1 MKPSWKQSSIAVALV
16 LTNCAGAKVADAESL
31 LSACDYYASNKSISD
46 ILTSSDQAY
55 RLQTDVAFSGQ
66 DHELTEFAADDL
78 FRVSKAAPK
87 VLRVAIIEDRE
98 SVFERQS
105 LHNDVSFLMD
115 YADRP
120 PAFGYY
126 GSSSSECGIIPTV
139 VPGVDYWVFLD
150 EGRISLFEP
159 VTDDSRLS
167 EWITYFVESRY
178 PEAVEQEKIPE

>member
-1 MKPSWKQSSIAVALV
+1 MKLSRKLASIAAAIV
-16 LTNCAGAKVADAESL
+16 LTNCSGAQVADAESL

-46 ILTSSDQAY
+46 ILKSSDQAY
-55 RLQTDVAFSGQ
+55 RLQTDIAFSGQ
-66 DHELTEFAADDL
+66 DHELAEFAADDL
-78 FRVSKAAPK
+78 FLRFKAAPK

-98 SVFERQS
+98 SVAERQR

-120 PAFGYY
+120 PALGYY
-126 GSSSSECGIIPTV
+126 GSSASECGIIPAV
-139 VPGVDYWVFLD
+139 VPGIEYWVFFD

-159 VTDDSRLS
+159 VTDNSRLS

-178 PEAVEQEKIPE
+178 PEAVEQE